1 MFSSSYYNEEK
12 TAINGFVLDRLI
24 NKKTK
29 FYDEKIK
36 KQKLKPIQTKLFGG
50 SPTGACGYTYPQSIY
65 PLALALS
72 ISTVLMLMIKL
83 MQIQVIDC
91 VNIGVM

>member
-1 MFSSSYYNEEK
+1 MTK
-12 TAINGFVLDRLI
+12 RLRS
-24 NKKTK
+24 KSLSL
-29 FYDEKIK
+29 IK
-36 KQKLKPIQTKLFGG
+36 LSFFGG

-72 ISTVLMLMIKL
+72 ISTVLMLMVNL
-83 MQIQVIDC
+83 MQIQVIDY